1 MRIGGFHL
9 THLQLVEA
17 LSRHGN
23 LTDAAKELGL
33 TQPAASHALARLR
46 RELQDP
52 LFVRT
57 SSGMRSTPYGTRLAD
72 AVRDALQVLRDG
84 LGRCQDFEPSK
95 VKRTF
100 NIFMSDVGQLLYL
113 PQLLARLANEGP
125 GIALRV
131 RTPPAKAPHLL
142 LEAGEVDVAIGT
154 FTSLVSGCMQKRL
167 FQDRYVC
174 VVRKNHPAFQEGM
187 NPQAFTTTP
196 YAIAEASGYVH
207 EQLDRWLVRHKM
219 PRNVKLQVPHFLVLP
234 LVVAQSDL
242 IAIMAERI
250 ANEFASIVPIRIMPP
265 PLRLPSYDVKLF
277 WHERFHRDPANQW
290 LREFVFS
297 TLTA

>member
-1 MRIGGFHL
+1 MQIGSLQL
-9 THLQLVEA
+9 TQLRLVEA

-33 TQPAASHALARLR
+33 TQPAASHVLGRLR

-57 SSGMRSTPYGTRLAD
+57 SAGMRATPYGARLAQ
-72 AVRDALQVLRDG
+72 AVGDALQVLRDG
-84 LGRCQDFEPSK
+84 LERRQDFDPGNA
-95 VKRTF
+95 KRTF

-113 PQLLARLANEGP
+113 PRLLARLANEAQ

-131 RTPPAKAPHLL
+131 RTPPAKAPHSL
-142 LEAGEVDVAIGT
+142 LEDGEVDLAIGT
-154 FTSLVSGCMQKRL
+154 FTSLVSGCIQKRL

-174 VVRKNHPAFQEGM
+174 VVRRNHPAFKEGM

-207 EQLDRWLVRHKM
+207 EQLDRWLARHKM

-242 IAIMAERI
+242 IVIMAERI
-250 ANEFASIVPIRIMPP
+250 ANVFASIVPLKIMPP

-277 WHERFHRDPANQW
+277 WHERFHRDPASQW